1 MQSHFS
7 SGSVSSHF
15 FLPTIIAALFGL
27 LASCSAPTAGV
38 TDVTIV
44 TNVTSM
50 VTGASTS
57 LAVDVKVSGGVSRDV
72 TWTSSNPAV
81 ATVDA
86 DGLVRALSQG
96 VSVIT
101 ATSDYDPSKRD
112 TITISVVPLW
122 ETKFGTTE
130 TDRDAGI
137 AFDGSGRL
145 IVPGYT
151 YGSIAAPNQG
161 EDDAFLRVFEADGRL
176 AWEKQFGTAE
186 PDRATAVDVDEA
198 DRIVVAGSISG
209 AIAGPSAGARDALV
223 RIYTPEGAVAWE
235 DQFGS
240 SGEDVPWSVKVSE
253 NGRIAVAG
261 FTTGNLFRSLS
272 ATDSRNTFIRV
283 YDAEGS
289 VAWEDQFDWS
299 GRSGAYDTAFDADGR
314 LIVVGQRND
323 VLAGPDEAGLDGF
336 VRVYTRDGTVAWEDT
351 IRTDLDDEVLGVAVD
366 NANRIVVAGYT
377 EGHLAGDAAGSVDAW
392 VRVYEPG
399 GGIAWERQ
407 FGTVAEDYAF
417 DLVVDARQRI
427 IIVGAT
433 SGDLAGRN
441 TGRWDAFVRAYT
453 PDGEVAW
460 EIQYGSDE
468 DDYAFSI
475 ALDDAGRIG
484 ISGSTTGDLIGTNTN
499 EELDVYVRLLGPEG
513 TLPTTP

>member
-1 MQSHFS
+1 MQFHFS

-15 FLPTIIAALFGL
+15 VLPTIIAALLGL

-38 TDVTIV
+38 TDVTIA
-44 TNVTSM
+44 TNITSM
-50 VTGASTS
+50 VAGASTS
-57 LAVDVKVSGGVSRDV
+57 LDVEVKGSGGASLDV

-81 ATVDA
+81 ATVDPN
-86 DGLVRALSQG
+86 GLVQALSQG
-96 VSVIT
+96 ESVIT

-122 ETKFGTTE
+122 ETKFGTAE
-130 TDRDAGI
+130 TDLDAGI

-151 YGSIAAPNQG
+151 YGSIAVPNRG
-161 EDDAFLRVFEADGRL
+161 ADDAFLRVFEADGRL

-186 PDRATAVDVDEA
+186 PDRAHAVDVDEA
-198 DRIVVAGSISG
+198 NRIVIAGSISG

-223 RIYTPEGAVAWE
+223 RIYTPEGDVAWE

-240 SGEDVPWSVKVSE
+240 SGEDVPWSLKVSE
-253 NGRIAVAG
+253 DGRIAVAG
-261 FTTGNLFRSLS
+261 FTTGNLFRNVS
-272 ATDSRNTFIRV
+272 ATDSRHAFVRV

-289 VAWEDQFDWS
+289 VAWEDQFEWS
-299 GRSGAYDTAFDADGR
+299 GRSGAYGTAFDADGR
-314 LIVVGQRND
+314 LIVVGKRND
-323 VLAGPDEAGLDGF
+323 ALPGPDEADLDGF

-366 NANRIVVAGYT
+366 DANRIAVVGYT
-377 EGHLAGDAAGSVDAW
+377 EGHLADDAAGSVDAW

-407 FGTVAEDYAF
+407 FGTATEDYAF
-417 DLVVDARQRI
+417 NLAVDAHQRI

-441 TGRWDAFVRAYT
+441 AGGLDAFVRTYT

-484 ISGSTTGDLIGTNTN
+484 ISGSTTGDLIGTNTS
-499 EELDVYVRLLGPEG
+499 EDLDVYVRLLGPDG
-513 TLPTTP
+513 ALPTGP